1 MMENPNT
8 ERNVFIDYFPILA
21 AEWGGNFLLFSG
33 NQSDM
38 NNCEHTLVSLLPL
51 PPPT

>member
-21 AEWGGNFLLFSG
+21 AEWGAIFCFSL
-33 NQSDM
+33 
-38 NNCEHTLVSLLPL
+38 EIKVI
-51 PPPT
+51 